1 MDLLVQART
10 YWKKASGKWPVLDWS
25 ICITHIMA
33 QREAF
38 DEAENEF
45 ETSHKKAGWNE
56 ECKSSPY
63 HSTSFVACCLFWQ
76 RQLGFNKKQPS
87 QDQSS
92 EWLRTALLML
102 LIPKKVIE
110 TDSKGGV
117 RNAVPKGFPCPLRM
131 VLIPS
136 EQWLLN
142 PCWMM
147 ISLGLILSVILLL
160 YYYTIQY
167 IRVIPIGESV

>member
-63 HSTSFVACCLFWQ
+63 HSASFVACCLFWQ
-76 RQLGFNKKQPS
+76 RQLGFNKKTTIPR
-87 QDQSS
+87 S
-92 EWLRTALLML
+92 EFRMAPNGA
-102 LIPKKVIE
+102 IDAI
-110 TDSKGGV
+110 DSEKGH
-117 RNAVPKGFPCPLRM
+117 
-131 VLIPS
+131 
-136 EQWLLN
+136 
-142 PCWMM
+142 
-147 ISLGLILSVILLL
+147 
-160 YYYTIQY
+160 
-167 IRVIPIGESV
+167 